1 VIVIDLARFLHILA
15 ASAWLG
21 AALWVAGDVRRT
33 LALGR
38 PHLSALPARV
48 SPALSLDVWLGV
60 ATLVTGVLVLLLQ
73 GLHPPVSIMVGFAL
87 TLLRLLLV
95 ALAVRP
101 VWNQLRARIAAG
113 DELPATDAAPRRLG
127 MLSGIAHLLWL
138 GALATMVF
146 G

>member
-1 VIVIDLARFLHILA
+1 MIDLSRFLHILA

-48 SPALSLDVWLGV
+48 SPALTLDVWLGV

-73 GLHPPVSIMVGFAL
+73 GLHPPVNIMIGFAL
-87 TLLRLLLV
+87 AALRILLV
-95 ALAVRP
+95 AVAVRP
-101 VWNQLRARIAAG
+101 VWNKLRARIAAG
-113 DELPATDAAPRRLG
+113 DDVPASDPAPRRLG
-127 MLSGIAHLLWL
+127 MFSGIAHLLWL

>member
-1 VIVIDLARFLHILA
+1 VIDLARFLHVLS

-38 PHLSALPARV
+38 PHLAALPARV
-48 SPALSLDVWLGV
+48 SPALSLDVWLGL
-60 ATLVTGVLVLLLQ
+60 ATIVTGLLVLLLQ
-73 GLHPPVSIMVGFAL
+73 GLHPPVSIMIGFTLA
-87 TLLRLLLV
+87 LLRLLLV
-95 ALAVRP
+95 AFALRP
-101 VWNQLRARIAAG
+101 AWTRLRARIEAG
-113 DELPATDAAPRRLG
+113 DEVPAGDPAPKRLG
-127 MLSGIAHLLWL
+127 MFSGIAHLLWL